1 MCCISENL
9 YARWRR
15 RRETMDVRRGLHAG
29 WLPVRTRI
37 SERRWRGTSRNNIP
51 GRASYTTEHDG
62 QGWERPALRHP
73 GREGPSI
80 CMLQHATIG
89 CNLLGYT
96 YTRTASGSVR
106 LCMTDNG
113 DARSSARRGRWW
125 TAITATQISHVA
137 SQRRQTYGAQ
147 HSRNRSQA
155 QMKSASATHA
165 AARSC
170 QNQSYSPCCS

>member
-113 DARSSARRGRWW
+113 DARSSASPWPLVDSHHRHTNITRCLSQDAKH
-125 TAITATQISHVA
+125 TA
-137 SQRRQTYGAQ
+137 
-147 HSRNRSQA
+147 RNTR
-155 QMKSASATHA
+155 A
-165 AARSC
+165 AALRHR
-170 QNQSYSPCCS
+170 